1 MTVRAVAAEPGPSWG
16 LPGDL
21 PDLNVWL
28 ALVVQEHPHHALAR
42 RYWDDVAM
50 GRVLG
55 QKQHFCRATM
65 LGLVRLLCQPKL
77 MGEGVLGLAEA
88 HAIYRQLRDTEGVAF
103 CADAESA
110 DAILAEWAA
119 NPSTPLPARLWS
131 DAWLAATAE
140 AAGLR
145 LVSFDADF
153 RRFSLTRCLILLPA

>member
-1 MTVRAVAAEPGPSWG
+1 MTVRAIAAEPGPSWG
-16 LPGDL
+16 LSGDL

-28 ALVVQEHPHHALAR
+28 ALVVHEHPHHAVAR
-42 RYWDDVAM
+42 RYWHDAATT
-50 GRVLG
+50 RTLG
-55 QKQHFCRATM
+55 QRQHFCRATM

-88 HAIYRQLRDTEGVAF
+88 HAIYRKLRATEGVAF

-110 DAILAEWAA
+110 DTVLAAWAA
-119 NPSTPLPARLWS
+119 DPSHPLPARLWS
-131 DAWLAATAE
+131 DAWLASTAE

-153 RRFSLTRCLILLPA
+153 KRFPLSRCLILTA

>member
-110 DAILAEWAA
+110 DAILAEWATD
-119 NPSTPLPARLWS
+119 PSKPLPARLWS